1 MNKIFFSALVLLMV
15 QVSTVNAQSIARKSI
30 SSAGGTLTGGGNI
43 ITFNIGETM
52 IPTLSGGA
60 SILTQG
66 FEQPGEQIRTGSV
79 VTSLCAGM
87 PISVPF
93 TAIDIVAG
101 NMFTAQLS
109 NASGSFAVPVT
120 IGTLAG
126 YASGT
131 INATIP
137 VGTAAGTGYRIR
149 VVSDK
154 PLALGMNNGVN
165 IAILKPAPVA
175 KCRTAVV
182 VLSSAGNG
190 SISPAGIN
198 NGSTDGGCGSTLNLS
213 LSKSTFN
220 CSNLGPNIVTLTVTN
235 VAGISS
241 SCTATVTVKDLTKP
255 VAKCKPA
262 SYAVGIGGTV
272 IVPTSAIDNGSTD
285 ACTNPPNLSLTPN
298 TFTCANTGANS
309 VTLSATD
316 GSNNT
321 GTCVTT
327 VTITCIGTAPQKAPD
342 ASAFADFVELM
353 DLFPNP
359 AADQVNIRLSR
370 AVNVEVPLTISDY
383 TGRLV
388 YRGRIAQGATQ
399 LTLDL
404 QRQGMASGLY
414 LVSVRFA
421 DKVQTKPLVVFRD

>member
-1 MNKIFFSALVLLMV
+1 MKIKGIFLGFALLLAANM
-15 QVSTVNAQSIARKSI
+15 QAQTIARKSI
-30 SSAGGTLTGGGNI
+30 SSAGGTLTGGGNM

-52 IPTLSGGA
+52 IPTLSGGG

-101 NMFTAQLS
+101 NTFTAQLS
-109 NASGSFAVPVT
+109 NASGSFSAPVT

-137 VGTAAGTGYRIR
+137 VGTTAGTGYRIR

-154 PLALGMNNGVN
+154 PVALGMNNGVN

-241 SCTATVTVKDLTKP
+241 SCTATVTVKDLTRP
-255 VAKCKPA
+255 TARCKAA
-262 SYAVGIGGTV
+262 SYSVGTGGTV
-272 IVPTSAIDNGSTD
+272 VVPPSAINDGSTD
-285 ACTNPPNLSLTPN
+285 ACTSPPNLNLSPN
-298 TFTCANTGANS
+298 TFTCANLGANS
-309 VTLSATD
+309 VTLYATD

-342 ASAFADFVELM
+342 ATAFADLVELM

-359 AADQVNIRLSR
+359 AANEVNVRLSR
-370 AVNVEVPLTISDY
+370 RTSEELPLTITDY
-383 TGRLV
+383 TGKLV
-388 YRGRIAQGATQ
+388 YRGLFAKGTSQ
-399 LTLDL
+399 LTVDL